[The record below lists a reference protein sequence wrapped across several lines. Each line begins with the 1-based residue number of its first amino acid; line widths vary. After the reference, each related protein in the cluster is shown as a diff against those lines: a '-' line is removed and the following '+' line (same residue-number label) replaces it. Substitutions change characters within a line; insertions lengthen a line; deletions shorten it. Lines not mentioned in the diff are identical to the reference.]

1 MKHTLNIPIL
11 GFAAYSGTGK
21 TTLLEALI
29 PKLTKAGL
37 RIGMLKHAHHN
48 FDVDQPGKDSHRLR
62 KAGASQMLISSR
74 NRFALMTETPESESE
89 FDYLLTRFDEDKLD
103 VVLVEGCKNI
113 AFPKIE
119 LHREEVGKPWLHPND
134 ENIIAIASDSG
145 ELDSEL
151 PQMNINDLE
160 AIAQFVIQY
169 VQEAKAPKSK
179 EKEAACCD
187 TLSPAFLSVVQG
199 QEKILSLV
207 NTVSETEAC
216 KIEDAYGRV
225 LADHVVSPVNVPQ
238 YTNSAMD
245 GYAIRGDDV
254 ERESYQ
260 VVAKVMAGH
269 AYDKPLEV
277 GQAVKI
283 MTGAPTPING
293 DTVVM
298 REQASKDGDT
308 VTFNGASIKTG
319 QNVRQA
325 GEDLAIGNDVFTA
338 GTRLASPEMGMIASL
353 GFGEANVFRK
363 LKVAVFSTGDEVQA
377 PGTEQKA
384 NSIYDSNRFTIMGML
399 EKLGCEILDFGI
411 LEDNEQLMIE
421 ALENASA
428 QADVVMTSGG
438 VSVGD
443 ADYIKL
449 ALDKLGQIDFWRI
462 NMRPGRPLAFGQIN
476 DKPFFGLPGNP
487 VAVMVSFINF
497 VEPALRKMQGEQ
509 GWKPLK
515 VSAIATEN
523 LRSRQGRTEFSRGIY
538 ELDETGRLTVRTTGK
553 QGSGILRSMSEAN
566 CLIEISPAVDTVKA
580 GESVTII
587 PLQAESRPI
596 QNSKV
601 SMSGLFIDYR
611 KIFQRDSYGSHHSLH
626 LQRPRQRTDVLVP
639 ATPQHSRSSCR
650 SRRYRYH

>member
-21 TTLLEALI
+21 TTLLEALL
-29 PKLTKAGL
+29 PKLTEAGL

-89 FDYLLTRFDEDKLD
+89 FDYLLTRFDEEKLD

-207 NTVSETEAC
+207 NTVAETEAC
-216 KIEDAYGRV
+216 KIENAYGRV

-245 GYAIRGDDV
+245 GYAIRGDDI
-254 ERESYQ
+254 ERDSYQ
-260 VVAKVMAGH
+260 VAAEVMAGH
-269 AYDKPLEV
+269 AYDQPLEI

-298 REQASKDGDT
+298 REQAIQDGDT

-325 GEDLAIGNDVFTA
+325 GEDLAIGSDVFTA

-377 PGTEQKA
+377 PGTDQKA

-566 CLIEISPAVDTVKA
+566 CLIEISPAVDTVKT

-587 PLQAESRPI
+587 PLQGRI
-596 QNSKV
+596 
-601 SMSGLFIDYR
+601 
-611 KIFQRDSYGSHHSLH
+611 
-626 LQRPRQRTDVLVP
+626 
-639 ATPQHSRSSCR
+639 
-650 SRRYRYH
+650 

>member
-21 TTLLEALI
+21 TTLLEALL
-29 PKLTKAGL
+29 PKLTEAGL

-48 FDVDQPGKDSHRLR
+48 FDVDKPGKDSYRLR
-62 KAGASQMLISSR
+62 KAGASQMLIASR
-74 NRFALMTETPESESE
+74 NRFALMTETPEAEAE
-89 FDYLLTRFDEDKLD
+89 FEYLLTRFDEDKLD

-119 LHREEVGKPWLHPND
+119 LHREEVGKPWLYPHD
-134 ENIIAIASDSG
+134 ENIIAIASDSA

-151 PQMNINDLE
+151 PQMNINDLD
-160 AIAQFVIQY
+160 AIAQFVLQY
-169 VQEAKAPKSK
+169 VQDAKAPKSK
-179 EKEAACCD
+179 EKDAACCD

-207 NTVSETEAC
+207 NTVSEIEAC
-216 KIEDAYGRV
+216 KIENAYGRV
-225 LADHVVSPVNVPQ
+225 LAEHIISPVNVPQ

-245 GYAIRGDDV
+245 GYAIRSDDV
-254 ERESYQ
+254 DRDSYQ
-260 VVAKVMAGH
+260 VVAEVMAGH
-269 AYDKPLEV
+269 AYDQPLEV

-283 MTGAPTPING
+283 MTGAPTPRNG

-298 REQASKDGDT
+298 REQASQEGDK
-308 VTFNGASIKTG
+308 VTFNGAHIKAG

-325 GEDLAIGNDVFTA
+325 GEDLTIGSDVFTA

-476 DKPFFGLPGNP
+476 NKPFFGLPGNP

-515 VSAIATEN
+515 VNAIATEN

-538 ELDETGRLTVRTTGK
+538 ELDDTGRLTVRTTGK

-566 CLIEISPAVDTVKA
+566 CLIEISPAIDTVKA

-587 PLQAESRPI
+587 PLQGRI
-596 QNSKV
+596 
-601 SMSGLFIDYR
+601 
-611 KIFQRDSYGSHHSLH
+611 
-626 LQRPRQRTDVLVP
+626 
-639 ATPQHSRSSCR
+639 
-650 SRRYRYH
+650 

>member
-21 TTLLEALI
+21 TTLLEALL
-29 PKLTKAGL
+29 PKLTEAGL

-48 FDVDQPGKDSHRLR
+48 FDVDKPGKDSYRLR
-62 KAGASQMLISSR
+62 KAGASQMLIASR
-74 NRFALMTETPESESE
+74 NRFALMTETPEAEAE
-89 FDYLLTRFDEDKLD
+89 FEYLLTRFDEDKLD

-119 LHREEVGKPWLHPND
+119 LHREEVGKPWLYPHD
-134 ENIIAIASDSG
+134 ENIIAIASDTA

-151 PQMNINDLE
+151 PQMNINDLD
-160 AIAQFVIQY
+160 AIAQFVLQY

-179 EKEAACCD
+179 EKDAACCD

-207 NTVSETEAC
+207 NTVSEIEAC
-216 KIEDAYGRV
+216 KIENAYGRV
-225 LADHVVSPVNVPQ
+225 LAEDIISPVNVPQ

-245 GYAIRGDDV
+245 GYAIRSDDV
-254 ERESYQ
+254 DRDSYQ
-260 VVAKVMAGH
+260 VVAEVMAGH
-269 AYDKPLEV
+269 AYDQPLEV

-283 MTGAPTPING
+283 MTGAPTPLNG

-298 REQASKDGDT
+298 REQASQEGDK
-308 VTFNGASIKTG
+308 VTFNGSNIKAG

-325 GEDLAIGNDVFTA
+325 GEDLAIGSDVFTA

-476 DKPFFGLPGNP
+476 NKPFFGLPGNP

-515 VSAIATEN
+515 VNAIATEN

-538 ELDETGRLTVRTTGK
+538 ELDDTGRLTVRTTGK

-566 CLIEISPAVDTVKA
+566 CLIEISPAIDTVKA

-587 PLQAESRPI
+587 PLQGRI
-596 QNSKV
+596 
-601 SMSGLFIDYR
+601 
-611 KIFQRDSYGSHHSLH
+611 
-626 LQRPRQRTDVLVP
+626 
-639 ATPQHSRSSCR
+639 
-650 SRRYRYH
+650 

>member
-21 TTLLEALI
+21 TTLLEALL
-29 PKLTKAGL
+29 PKLTEAGL

-48 FDVDQPGKDSHRLR
+48 FDVDKPGKDSYRLR
-62 KAGASQMLISSR
+62 KAGASQMLIASR
-74 NRFALMTETPESESE
+74 NRFALMTETPEAEAE
-89 FDYLLTRFDEDKLD
+89 FEYLLTRFDEDKLD

-119 LHREEVGKPWLHPND
+119 LHREEVGKPWLYPHD
-134 ENIIAIASDSG
+134 ENIIAIASDSA

-151 PQMNINDLE
+151 PQMNINDLD
-160 AIAQFVIQY
+160 AIAQFVLQY
-169 VQEAKAPKSK
+169 VQDAKAPKSQ
-179 EKEAACCD
+179 EKDAACCD
-187 TLSPAFLSVVQG
+187 TLSPAFLSVIQG

-207 NTVSETEAC
+207 NTVSEIEAC
-216 KIEDAYGRV
+216 KIENAYGRV
-225 LADHVVSPVNVPQ
+225 LAEHIISPVNVPQ

-245 GYAIRGDDV
+245 GYAIRSDDV
-254 ERESYQ
+254 DRDSYQ
-260 VVAKVMAGH
+260 VVAEVMAGH
-269 AYDKPLEV
+269 AYDQPLEV

-283 MTGAPTPING
+283 MTGAPTPLNG

-298 REQASKDGDT
+298 REQASQEGDK
-308 VTFNGASIKTG
+308 VTFNGANIKAG

-325 GEDLAIGNDVFTA
+325 GEDLAIGSDVFTA

-476 DKPFFGLPGNP
+476 NKPFFGLPGNP

-497 VEPALRKMQGEQ
+497 VEPALRKMQGER

-515 VSAIATEN
+515 VNAIATEN

-538 ELDETGRLTVRTTGK
+538 ELDNTGRLTVRTTGK

-566 CLIEISPAVDTVKA
+566 CLIEISPAIDTVKA

-587 PLQAESRPI
+587 PLQGRI
-596 QNSKV
+596 
-601 SMSGLFIDYR
+601 
-611 KIFQRDSYGSHHSLH
+611 
-626 LQRPRQRTDVLVP
+626 
-639 ATPQHSRSSCR
+639 
-650 SRRYRYH
+650 

>member
-21 TTLLEALI
+21 TTLLEALL
-29 PKLTKAGL
+29 PKLTEAGL

-48 FDVDQPGKDSHRLR
+48 FDVDKPGKDSYRLR
-62 KAGASQMLISSR
+62 KAGASQMLIASR
-74 NRFALMTETPESESE
+74 NRFALMTETPEAEAE
-89 FDYLLTRFDEDKLD
+89 FEYLLTRFDEDKLD

-119 LHREEVGKPWLHPND
+119 LHREEVGKPWLYPHD
-134 ENIIAIASDSG
+134 ENIIAIASDSA

-151 PQMNINDLE
+151 PQMNINDLD
-160 AIAQFVIQY
+160 AIAQFVLQY
-169 VQEAKAPKSK
+169 VQDAKAPKSK
-179 EKEAACCD
+179 EKDAACCD

-199 QEKILSLV
+199 QEKVLSLV
-207 NTVSETEAC
+207 NTVSEIEAC
-216 KIEDAYGRV
+216 KIENAYGRV
-225 LADHVVSPVNVPQ
+225 LAEDIISPVNVPQ

-245 GYAIRGDDV
+245 GYAIRSDDV
-254 ERESYQ
+254 DRDSYQ
-260 VVAKVMAGH
+260 VVAEVMAGH
-269 AYDKPLEV
+269 AYDQPIEV

-283 MTGAPTPING
+283 MTGAPTPLNG

-298 REQASKDGDT
+298 REQASQEGDK
-308 VTFNGASIKTG
+308 VTFDGANIKAG

-325 GEDLAIGNDVFTA
+325 GEDLAIGSDVFTA

-476 DKPFFGLPGNP
+476 NKPFFGLPGNP

-515 VSAIATEN
+515 VNAIATEN

-538 ELDETGRLTVRTTGK
+538 ELDDTGRLTVRTTGK

-566 CLIEISPAVDTVKA
+566 CLIEISPAIDTVKA

-587 PLQAESRPI
+587 PLQGRI
-596 QNSKV
+596 
-601 SMSGLFIDYR
+601 
-611 KIFQRDSYGSHHSLH
+611 
-626 LQRPRQRTDVLVP
+626 
-639 ATPQHSRSSCR
+639 
-650 SRRYRYH
+650 

>member
-21 TTLLEALI
+21 TTLLEALL
-29 PKLTKAGL
+29 PKLTEAGL

-48 FDVDQPGKDSHRLR
+48 FDVDKPGKDSYRLR
-62 KAGASQMLISSR
+62 KAGASQMLIASR
-74 NRFALMTETPESESE
+74 NRFALMTETPEAEAE
-89 FDYLLTRFDEDKLD
+89 FEYLLTRFDEDKLD

-119 LHREEVGKPWLHPND
+119 LHREEVGKPWLYPHD
-134 ENIIAIASDSG
+134 DNIIAIASDTA

-151 PQMNINDLE
+151 PQMNINDLD
-160 AIAQFVIQY
+160 AIAQFVLQY
-169 VQEAKAPKSK
+169 VQDAKAPKSK
-179 EKEAACCD
+179 EKDAACCD

-207 NTVSETEAC
+207 NTVSEIEAC
-216 KIEDAYGRV
+216 KIENAYGRV
-225 LADHVVSPVNVPQ
+225 LAEHIVSPVNVPQ

-245 GYAIRGDDV
+245 GYAIRSDDV
-254 ERESYQ
+254 DRDSYQ
-260 VVAKVMAGH
+260 VVAEVMAGH
-269 AYDKPLEV
+269 AYDQPLEV

-283 MTGAPTPING
+283 MTGAPTPRNG

-298 REQASKDGDT
+298 REQAIQEGDK
-308 VTFNGASIKTG
+308 VTFNGANIKAG

-325 GEDLAIGNDVFTA
+325 GEDLAIGSDVFTA

-363 LKVAVFSTGDEVQA
+363 LKVAVFSTGDEIQA

-476 DKPFFGLPGNP
+476 NKPFFGLPGNP

-515 VSAIATEN
+515 VNAIATEN

-538 ELDETGRLTVRTTGK
+538 ELDNTGRLTVRTTGK

-566 CLIEISPAVDTVKA
+566 CLIEISPAIDTVKA

-587 PLQAESRPI
+587 PLQGRI
-596 QNSKV
+596 
-601 SMSGLFIDYR
+601 
-611 KIFQRDSYGSHHSLH
+611 
-626 LQRPRQRTDVLVP
+626 
-639 ATPQHSRSSCR
+639 
-650 SRRYRYH
+650 

>member
-21 TTLLEALI
+21 TTLLEALL
-29 PKLTKAGL
+29 PKLTEAGL

-48 FDVDQPGKDSHRLR
+48 FDVDKPGKDSYRLR
-62 KAGASQMLISSR
+62 KAGASQMLIASR
-74 NRFALMTETPESESE
+74 NRFALMTETPEAEAE
-89 FDYLLTRFDEDKLD
+89 FEYLLTRFDEDKLD

-119 LHREEVGKPWLHPND
+119 LHREEVGKPWLYPHD
-134 ENIIAIASDSG
+134 DNIIAIASDSA

-151 PQMNINDLE
+151 PQMNINDLD
-160 AIAQFVIQY
+160 AIAQFVLQY
-169 VQEAKAPKSK
+169 VQDAKAPKSK
-179 EKEAACCD
+179 EKDAACCD

-199 QEKILSLV
+199 QEKVLSLV
-207 NTVSETEAC
+207 NTVSEIEAC
-216 KIEDAYGRV
+216 KIENAYGRV
-225 LADHVVSPVNVPQ
+225 LAEHIISPVNVPQ

-245 GYAIRGDDV
+245 GYAIRSDNVD
-254 ERESYQ
+254 RDSYQ
-260 VVAKVMAGH
+260 VVAEVMAGH
-269 AYDKPLEV
+269 AYDQPLEV

-283 MTGAPTPING
+283 MTGAPTPLNG

-298 REQASKDGDT
+298 REQAYQEGDK
-308 VTFNGASIKTG
+308 VTFNGAHIKAG

-325 GEDLAIGNDVFTA
+325 GEDLAIGSDVFTA

-476 DKPFFGLPGNP
+476 NKPFFGLPGNP

-515 VSAIATEN
+515 VNAIATEN

-538 ELDETGRLTVRTTGK
+538 ELDNTGRLTVRTTGK

-566 CLIEISPAVDTVKA
+566 CLIEISPAIDTVKA

-587 PLQAESRPI
+587 PLQGRI
-596 QNSKV
+596 
-601 SMSGLFIDYR
+601 
-611 KIFQRDSYGSHHSLH
+611 
-626 LQRPRQRTDVLVP
+626 
-639 ATPQHSRSSCR
+639 
-650 SRRYRYH
+650 

>member
-21 TTLLEALI
+21 TTLLEALL
-29 PKLTKAGL
+29 PKLTEAGL

-48 FDVDQPGKDSHRLR
+48 FDVDKPGKDSYRLR
-62 KAGASQMLISSR
+62 KAGASQMLIASR
-74 NRFALMTETPESESE
+74 NRFALMTETPEAEAE
-89 FDYLLTRFDEDKLD
+89 FEYLLTRFDEDKLD

-119 LHREEVGKPWLHPND
+119 LHREEVGKPWLYPHD
-134 ENIIAIASDSG
+134 ENIIAIASDSA

-151 PQMNINDLE
+151 PQMNINDLD
-160 AIAQFVIQY
+160 AIAQFVLQY
-169 VQEAKAPKSK
+169 VQDAKAPKSK
-179 EKEAACCD
+179 EKDASCCD

-207 NTVSETEAC
+207 NTVSEIEAC
-216 KIEDAYGRV
+216 KIENAYGRI
-225 LADHVVSPVNVPQ
+225 LAEHIISPVNVPQ

-245 GYAIRGDDV
+245 GYAIRSDDI
-254 ERESYQ
+254 ERDSYQ
-260 VVAKVMAGH
+260 VVAEVMAGH
-269 AYDKPLEV
+269 AYDQPLEV
-277 GQAVKI
+277 GQAAKI
-283 MTGAPTPING
+283 MTGAPTPRNG

-298 REQASKDGDT
+298 REQASQEGDK
-308 VTFNGASIKTG
+308 VTFNSANIKAG

-325 GEDLAIGNDVFTA
+325 GEDLVIGSDVFTA

-476 DKPFFGLPGNP
+476 NKPFFGLPGNP

-515 VSAIATEN
+515 VNAIATEN

-538 ELDETGRLTVRTTGK
+538 ELDNTGRLTVRTTGK

-566 CLIEISPAVDTVKA
+566 CLIEISPAIDTVKA
-580 GESVTII
+580 EESVTII
-587 PLQAESRPI
+587 PLQGRI
-596 QNSKV
+596 
-601 SMSGLFIDYR
+601 
-611 KIFQRDSYGSHHSLH
+611 
-626 LQRPRQRTDVLVP
+626 
-639 ATPQHSRSSCR
+639 
-650 SRRYRYH
+650 

>member
-21 TTLLEALI
+21 TTLLEALL
-29 PKLTKAGL
+29 PKLTEAGL

-145 ELDSEL
+145 ELDSDL

-160 AIAQFVIQY
+160 AIAQFVIEY

-260 VVAKVMAGH
+260 VVAEVMAGH
-269 AYDKPLEV
+269 AYDQPLEV

-298 REQASKDGDT
+298 REQASQDGDT

-338 GTRLASPEMGMIASL
+338 GTRLVSPEMGMIASL

-587 PLQAESRPI
+587 PLQGRI
-596 QNSKV
+596 
-601 SMSGLFIDYR
+601 
-611 KIFQRDSYGSHHSLH
+611 
-626 LQRPRQRTDVLVP
+626 
-639 ATPQHSRSSCR
+639 
-650 SRRYRYH
+650 

>member
-21 TTLLEALI
+21 TTLLEALL
-29 PKLTKAGL
+29 PKLTEAGL

-48 FDVDQPGKDSHRLR
+48 FDVDKPGKDSYRLR
-62 KAGASQMLISSR
+62 KAGASQMLIASR
-74 NRFALMTETPESESE
+74 NRFALMTETPEAEAE
-89 FDYLLTRFDEDKLD
+89 FEYLLTRFDEDKLD

-119 LHREEVGKPWLHPND
+119 LHREEVGKPWLYPHD
-134 ENIIAIASDSG
+134 ENIIAIASDSA

-151 PQMNINDLE
+151 PQMNINDLD
-160 AIAQFVIQY
+160 AIAQFVLQY
-169 VQEAKAPKSK
+169 VQDAKAPKSK
-179 EKEAACCD
+179 EKDAACCD
-187 TLSPAFLSVVQG
+187 TLAPAFLSVVQG

-207 NTVSETEAC
+207 NTVSEIEAC
-216 KIEDAYGRV
+216 KIENAYGRV
-225 LADHVVSPVNVPQ
+225 LAEDIISPVNVPQ

-245 GYAIRGDDV
+245 GYAIRSDDV
-254 ERESYQ
+254 DRDSYQ
-260 VVAKVMAGH
+260 VVAEVMAGH
-269 AYDKPLEV
+269 AYDQPLQV

-283 MTGAPTPING
+283 MTGAPTPLNG

-298 REQASKDGDT
+298 REQASQEGDK
-308 VTFNGASIKTG
+308 VTFNGAHIKAG

-325 GEDLAIGNDVFTA
+325 GEDLAIGSDVFTA

-421 ALENASA
+421 VLENASA

-476 DKPFFGLPGNP
+476 NKPFFGLPGNP

-515 VSAIATEN
+515 VNAIATEN

-538 ELDETGRLTVRTTGK
+538 ELDNTGRLTVRTTGK

-566 CLIEISPAVDTVKA
+566 CLIEISPAIDTVKA

-587 PLQAESRPI
+587 PLQGRI
-596 QNSKV
+596 
-601 SMSGLFIDYR
+601 
-611 KIFQRDSYGSHHSLH
+611 
-626 LQRPRQRTDVLVP
+626 
-639 ATPQHSRSSCR
+639 
-650 SRRYRYH
+650 

>member
-21 TTLLEALI
+21 TTLLEALL
-29 PKLTKAGL
+29 PKLTEAGL

-48 FDVDQPGKDSHRLR
+48 FDVDKPGKDSYRLR
-62 KAGASQMLISSR
+62 KAGASQMLIASR
-74 NRFALMTETPESESE
+74 NRYALMTETPEAEAE
-89 FDYLLTRFDEDKLD
+89 FEYLLTRFDEDKLD

-119 LHREEVGKPWLHPND
+119 LHREEVGKPWLYPHD
-134 ENIIAIASDSG
+134 DNIIAIASDTA

-151 PQMNINDLE
+151 PQMNINDLD
-160 AIAQFVIQY
+160 AIAQFVLQY
-169 VQEAKAPKSK
+169 VQDAKAPKSK
-179 EKEAACCD
+179 EKDAACCD

-207 NTVSETEAC
+207 NTVSGIEAC
-216 KIEDAYGRV
+216 KIENAYGRV
-225 LADHVVSPVNVPQ
+225 LAEHIISPVNVPQ

-245 GYAIRGDDV
+245 GYAIRSDDV
-254 ERESYQ
+254 DRDSYQ
-260 VVAKVMAGH
+260 VVAEVMAGH
-269 AYDKPLEV
+269 AYDQPLEV
-277 GQAVKI
+277 GQTVKI
-283 MTGAPTPING
+283 MTGAPTPRNG

-298 REQASKDGDT
+298 REQASQEGDK
-308 VTFNGASIKTG
+308 VTFNGSNIKAG

-325 GEDLAIGNDVFTA
+325 GEDLAIGSDVFTA

-428 QADVVMTSGG
+428 QADVVMASGG

-476 DKPFFGLPGNP
+476 NKPFFGLPGNP

-515 VSAIATEN
+515 VNAIATEN

-538 ELDETGRLTVRTTGK
+538 ELDDTGRLTVRTTGK

-566 CLIEISPAVDTVKA
+566 CLIEISPAIDTVKA

-587 PLQAESRPI
+587 PLQGRI
-596 QNSKV
+596 
-601 SMSGLFIDYR
+601 
-611 KIFQRDSYGSHHSLH
+611 
-626 LQRPRQRTDVLVP
+626 
-639 ATPQHSRSSCR
+639 
-650 SRRYRYH
+650 

>member
-1 MKHTLNIPIL
+1 
-11 GFAAYSGTGK
+11 
-21 TTLLEALI
+21 
-29 PKLTKAGL
+29 
-37 RIGMLKHAHHN
+37 
-48 FDVDQPGKDSHRLR
+48 
-62 KAGASQMLISSR
+62 
-74 NRFALMTETPESESE
+74 
-89 FDYLLTRFDEDKLD
+89 
-103 VVLVEGCKNI
+103 
-113 AFPKIE
+113 
-119 LHREEVGKPWLHPND
+119 
-134 ENIIAIASDSG
+134 
-145 ELDSEL
+145 
-151 PQMNINDLE
+151 
-160 AIAQFVIQY
+160 
-169 VQEAKAPKSK
+169 
-179 EKEAACCD
+179 
-187 TLSPAFLSVVQG
+187 
-199 QEKILSLV
+199 
-207 NTVSETEAC
+207 
-216 KIEDAYGRV
+216 
-225 LADHVVSPVNVPQ
+225 
-238 YTNSAMD
+238 MD

-260 VVAKVMAGH
+260 VVAEVMAGH
-269 AYDKPLEV
+269 AYDQPLEV

-298 REQASKDGDT
+298 REQATQDGDT

-325 GEDLAIGNDVFTA
+325 GEDLAIGSDVFTA

-363 LKVAVFSTGDEVQA
+363 SKVAVFSTGDEVQA
-377 PGTEQKA
+377 PGTDQKA

-566 CLIEISPAVDTVKA
+566 CLIEISPAVDTVKT

-587 PLQAESRPI
+587 PLQGRI
-596 QNSKV
+596 
-601 SMSGLFIDYR
+601 
-611 KIFQRDSYGSHHSLH
+611 
-626 LQRPRQRTDVLVP
+626 
-639 ATPQHSRSSCR
+639 
-650 SRRYRYH
+650 

>member
-21 TTLLEALI
+21 TTLLEALL
-29 PKLTKAGL
+29 PKLTETGL

-48 FDVDQPGKDSHRLR
+48 FDVDKPGKDSYRLR
-62 KAGASQMLISSR
+62 KAGASQMLIASR
-74 NRFALMTETPESESE
+74 NRFALMTETPEAEAE
-89 FDYLLTRFDEDKLD
+89 FEYLLTRFDEDKLD

-119 LHREEVGKPWLHPND
+119 LHREEVGKPWLYPHD
-134 ENIIAIASDSG
+134 ENIIAIASDSA

-151 PQMNINDLE
+151 PQMNINDLD
-160 AIAQFVIQY
+160 AIAQFVLQY
-169 VQEAKAPKSK
+169 VQDAKAPKSK
-179 EKEAACCD
+179 EKDAACCD

-199 QEKILSLV
+199 QGKILSLV
-207 NTVSETEAC
+207 NTVSEIEAC
-216 KIEDAYGRV
+216 KIENAYGRV
-225 LADHVVSPVNVPQ
+225 LAEHIISPVNVPQ

-245 GYAIRGDDV
+245 GYAIRSDDV
-254 ERESYQ
+254 DRDSYQ
-260 VVAKVMAGH
+260 VVAEVMAGH
-269 AYDKPLEV
+269 AYDQPLEV

-283 MTGAPTPING
+283 MTGAPTPRNG

-298 REQASKDGDT
+298 REQASQEGDK
-308 VTFNGASIKTG
+308 VTFNGANIKAG

-325 GEDLAIGNDVFTA
+325 GEDLAIGSDVFTA

-411 LEDNEQLMIE
+411 LEDNEQLMTE

-476 DKPFFGLPGNP
+476 NKPFFGLPGNP

-515 VSAIATEN
+515 VNAIATEN

-538 ELDETGRLTVRTTGK
+538 ELDDTGRLTVRTTGK

-566 CLIEISPAVDTVKA
+566 CLIEISPAIDTVKA

-587 PLQAESRPI
+587 PLQGRI
-596 QNSKV
+596 
-601 SMSGLFIDYR
+601 
-611 KIFQRDSYGSHHSLH
+611 
-626 LQRPRQRTDVLVP
+626 
-639 ATPQHSRSSCR
+639 
-650 SRRYRYH
+650 

>member
-21 TTLLEALI
+21 TTLLEALL
-29 PKLTKAGL
+29 PKLTEAGL

-48 FDVDQPGKDSHRLR
+48 FDVDKPGKDSYRLR
-62 KAGASQMLISSR
+62 KAGASQMLIASR
-74 NRFALMTETPESESE
+74 NRFALMTETPEAEAE
-89 FDYLLTRFDEDKLD
+89 FEYLLTRFDEDKLD

-119 LHREEVGKPWLHPND
+119 LHREEVGKPWLYPHD
-134 ENIIAIASDSG
+134 ENIIAIASDTA

-151 PQMNINDLE
+151 PQMNINDLD
-160 AIAQFVIQY
+160 AIAQFVLQY
-169 VQEAKAPKSK
+169 VQDAKAPKSK
-179 EKEAACCD
+179 EKDAACCD

-207 NTVSETEAC
+207 NTVSEIEAC
-216 KIEDAYGRV
+216 KIENAYGRV
-225 LADHVVSPVNVPQ
+225 LAEHIISPVNVPQ

-245 GYAIRGDDV
+245 GYAIRSDDV
-254 ERESYQ
+254 DRDSYQ
-260 VVAKVMAGH
+260 VVAEVMAGH
-269 AYDKPLEV
+269 AYDQPLEV

-283 MTGAPTPING
+283 MTGAPTPRNG

-298 REQASKDGDT
+298 REQASQEGDK
-308 VTFNGASIKTG
+308 VTFNGAHIKAG

-325 GEDLAIGNDVFTA
+325 GEDLAIGSDVFTA

-476 DKPFFGLPGNP
+476 NKPFFGLPGNP

-515 VSAIATEN
+515 VNAIATEN

-538 ELDETGRLTVRTTGK
+538 ELDNTGRLTVRTTGK

-566 CLIEISPAVDTVKA
+566 CLIEISPAIDTVKA

-587 PLQAESRPI
+587 PLQGRI
-596 QNSKV
+596 
-601 SMSGLFIDYR
+601 
-611 KIFQRDSYGSHHSLH
+611 
-626 LQRPRQRTDVLVP
+626 
-639 ATPQHSRSSCR
+639 
-650 SRRYRYH
+650 

>member
-21 TTLLEALI
+21 TTLLEALL
-29 PKLTKAGL
+29 PKLTEAGL

-48 FDVDQPGKDSHRLR
+48 FDVDKPGKDSYRLR
-62 KAGASQMLISSR
+62 KAGASQMLIASR
-74 NRFALMTETPESESE
+74 NRFALMTETPEAEAE
-89 FDYLLTRFDEDKLD
+89 FEYLLTRFDEDKLD

-119 LHREEVGKPWLHPND
+119 LHREEVGKPWLYPHD
-134 ENIIAIASDSG
+134 ENIIAIASDTA

-151 PQMNINDLE
+151 PQMNINDLD
-160 AIAQFVIQY
+160 AIAQFVLQY
-169 VQEAKAPKSK
+169 VQDAKAPKSK
-179 EKEAACCD
+179 EKDAACCD

-207 NTVSETEAC
+207 NTVSEIEAC
-216 KIEDAYGRV
+216 KIENAYGRV
-225 LADHVVSPVNVPQ
+225 LAEHIISPVNVPQ

-245 GYAIRGDDV
+245 GYAIRSDDV
-254 ERESYQ
+254 DRDSYQ
-260 VVAKVMAGH
+260 VVAEVMAGH
-269 AYDKPLEV
+269 AYDQPLEV

-283 MTGAPTPING
+283 MTGAPTPLNG

-298 REQASKDGDT
+298 REQASQEGDK
-308 VTFNGASIKTG
+308 VTFNGSNIKAG

-325 GEDLAIGNDVFTA
+325 GEDLAIGSDVFTA

-476 DKPFFGLPGNP
+476 NKPFFGLPGNP

-515 VSAIATEN
+515 VNAIATEN

-538 ELDETGRLTVRTTGK
+538 ELDNIGRLTVRTTGK

-566 CLIEISPAVDTVKA
+566 CLIEISPAIDTVKA

-587 PLQAESRPI
+587 PLQGRI
-596 QNSKV
+596 
-601 SMSGLFIDYR
+601 
-611 KIFQRDSYGSHHSLH
+611 
-626 LQRPRQRTDVLVP
+626 
-639 ATPQHSRSSCR
+639 
-650 SRRYRYH
+650 

>member
-21 TTLLEALI
+21 TTLLEALL
-29 PKLTKAGL
+29 PKLTEAGL

-48 FDVDQPGKDSHRLR
+48 FDVDKPGKDSYRLR
-62 KAGASQMLISSR
+62 KAGASQMLIASR
-74 NRFALMTETPESESE
+74 NRYALMTETPEAEAE
-89 FDYLLTRFDEDKLD
+89 FEYLLTRFDEDKLD

-119 LHREEVGKPWLHPND
+119 LHREEVGKPWLYPHD
-134 ENIIAIASDSG
+134 ENIIAIASDTA

-151 PQMNINDLE
+151 PQMNINDLD
-160 AIAQFVIQY
+160 AIAQFVLQY

-179 EKEAACCD
+179 EKDAACCD

-207 NTVSETEAC
+207 NTVSEIEAC
-216 KIEDAYGRV
+216 KIENAYGRV
-225 LADHVVSPVNVPQ
+225 LAEHIISPVNVPQ

-245 GYAIRGDDV
+245 GYAIRSDDV
-254 ERESYQ
+254 DRDSYQ
-260 VVAKVMAGH
+260 VVAEVMAGH
-269 AYDKPLEV
+269 AYDQPLEV

-283 MTGAPTPING
+283 MTGAPTPRNG

-298 REQASKDGDT
+298 REQASQEGDK
-308 VTFNGASIKTG
+308 VTFNGANIKAG

-325 GEDLAIGNDVFTA
+325 GEDLAIGSDVFTV

-476 DKPFFGLPGNP
+476 NKPFFGLPGNP

-515 VSAIATEN
+515 VNAIATEN

-538 ELDETGRLTVRTTGK
+538 ELDDTGRLTVSTTGK

-566 CLIEISPAVDTVKA
+566 CLIEISPAIDTVKA

-587 PLQAESRPI
+587 PLQGRI
-596 QNSKV
+596 
-601 SMSGLFIDYR
+601 
-611 KIFQRDSYGSHHSLH
+611 
-626 LQRPRQRTDVLVP
+626 
-639 ATPQHSRSSCR
+639 
-650 SRRYRYH
+650 

>member
-21 TTLLEALI
+21 TTLLEALL
-29 PKLTKAGL
+29 PKLTEAGL

-48 FDVDQPGKDSHRLR
+48 FDVDKPGKDSYRLR
-62 KAGASQMLISSR
+62 KAGASQMLIASR
-74 NRFALMTETPESESE
+74 NRFALMTETPEAEAE
-89 FDYLLTRFDEDKLD
+89 FEYLLTRFDEDKLD

-119 LHREEVGKPWLHPND
+119 LHREEVGKPWLYPHD
-134 ENIIAIASDSG
+134 DNIIAIASDSA

-151 PQMNINDLE
+151 PQMNINDLD
-160 AIAQFVIQY
+160 AIAQFVLQY

-179 EKEAACCD
+179 EKDAACCD

-207 NTVSETEAC
+207 NTVSEIEAC
-216 KIEDAYGRV
+216 KIENAYGRV
-225 LADHVVSPVNVPQ
+225 LAEDIISPVNVPQ

-245 GYAIRGDDV
+245 GYAIRSDDV
-254 ERESYQ
+254 DRDSYQ
-260 VVAKVMAGH
+260 VVAEVMAGH
-269 AYDKPLEV
+269 AYDQPLEV

-283 MTGAPTPING
+283 MTGAPTPLNG

-298 REQASKDGDT
+298 REQASQEGDK
-308 VTFNGASIKTG
+308 VTFNGSNIKAG

-325 GEDLAIGNDVFTA
+325 GEDLAIGSDVFTA

-476 DKPFFGLPGNP
+476 NKPFFGLPGNP

-515 VSAIATEN
+515 VNAIATQN

-538 ELDETGRLTVRTTGK
+538 ELDDTGRLTVRTTGK

-566 CLIEISPAVDTVKA
+566 CLIEISPAIDTVKA

-587 PLQAESRPI
+587 PLQGRI
-596 QNSKV
+596 
-601 SMSGLFIDYR
+601 
-611 KIFQRDSYGSHHSLH
+611 
-626 LQRPRQRTDVLVP
+626 
-639 ATPQHSRSSCR
+639 
-650 SRRYRYH
+650 

>member
-21 TTLLEALI
+21 TTLLEALL
-29 PKLTKAGL
+29 PKLTEAGL

-48 FDVDQPGKDSHRLR
+48 FDVDKPGKDSYRLR
-62 KAGASQMLISSR
+62 KAGASQMLIASR
-74 NRFALMTETPESESE
+74 NRFALMTETPEAEAE
-89 FDYLLTRFDEDKLD
+89 FEYLLTRFDEDNLD

-119 LHREEVGKPWLHPND
+119 LHREEVGKPWLYPHD
-134 ENIIAIASDSG
+134 ENIIAIASDSA

-151 PQMNINDLE
+151 PQMNINDLD
-160 AIAQFVIQY
+160 AIAQFVLQY
-169 VQEAKAPKSK
+169 VQDAKAPKSK
-179 EKEAACCD
+179 EKDAACCD

-207 NTVSETEAC
+207 NTVSEIEAC
-216 KIEDAYGRV
+216 KIENAYGRV
-225 LADHVVSPVNVPQ
+225 LAEHIISPVNVPQ

-245 GYAIRGDDV
+245 GYAIRSDDV
-254 ERESYQ
+254 DRDSYQ
-260 VVAKVMAGH
+260 VVAEVMAGH
-269 AYDKPLEV
+269 AYDQPLEV

-283 MTGAPTPING
+283 MTGAPTPLNG

-298 REQASKDGDT
+298 RERASQEGDK
-308 VTFNGASIKTG
+308 VTFNGSNIKAG

-325 GEDLAIGNDVFTA
+325 GEDLAIGSDVFTA

-353 GFGEANVFRK
+353 GFSEANVFRK

-476 DKPFFGLPGNP
+476 NKPFFGLPGNP

-515 VSAIATEN
+515 VNAIATEN

-538 ELDETGRLTVRTTGK
+538 ELDNTGRLTVRTTGK

-566 CLIEISPAVDTVKA
+566 CLIEISPAIDTVKA

-587 PLQAESRPI
+587 PLQGRI
-596 QNSKV
+596 
-601 SMSGLFIDYR
+601 
-611 KIFQRDSYGSHHSLH
+611 
-626 LQRPRQRTDVLVP
+626 
-639 ATPQHSRSSCR
+639 
-650 SRRYRYH
+650 

>member
-21 TTLLEALI
+21 TTLLEALL
-29 PKLTKAGL
+29 PKLTEAGL

-48 FDVDQPGKDSHRLR
+48 FDVDKPGKDSYRLR
-62 KAGASQMLISSR
+62 KAGASQMLIASR
-74 NRFALMTETPESESE
+74 NRFALMTETPEAEAE
-89 FDYLLTRFDEDKLD
+89 FEYLLTRFDEDKLD

-119 LHREEVGKPWLHPND
+119 LHREEVGKPWLYPHD
-134 ENIIAIASDSG
+134 ENIIAIASDSA

-151 PQMNINDLE
+151 PQMNINDLD
-160 AIAQFVIQY
+160 AIAQFVLQY
-169 VQEAKAPKSK
+169 VQDAKAPKSK
-179 EKEAACCD
+179 EKDAACCD

-207 NTVSETEAC
+207 NTVSEIEAC
-216 KIEDAYGRV
+216 KIENAYGRV
-225 LADHVVSPVNVPQ
+225 LAEDIISPVNVPQ

-245 GYAIRGDDV
+245 GYAIRSDDV
-254 ERESYQ
+254 DRDSYQ
-260 VVAKVMAGH
+260 VVAEVMAGH
-269 AYDKPLEV
+269 AYDQPLQV

-283 MTGAPTPING
+283 MTGAPTPLNG

-298 REQASKDGDT
+298 REQASKEGDK
-308 VTFNGASIKTG
+308 VTFNGAHIKAG

-325 GEDLAIGNDVFTA
+325 GEDLAIGSDVFTA

-476 DKPFFGLPGNP
+476 NKPFFGLPGNP

-515 VSAIATEN
+515 VNAIATEN

-538 ELDETGRLTVRTTGK
+538 ELDDTGRLTVRTTGK

-566 CLIEISPAVDTVKA
+566 CLIEISPAIDTVKA

-587 PLQAESRPI
+587 PLQGRI
-596 QNSKV
+596 
-601 SMSGLFIDYR
+601 
-611 KIFQRDSYGSHHSLH
+611 
-626 LQRPRQRTDVLVP
+626 
-639 ATPQHSRSSCR
+639 
-650 SRRYRYH
+650 

>member
-21 TTLLEALI
+21 TTLLEALL
-29 PKLTKAGL
+29 PKLTEAGL

-48 FDVDQPGKDSHRLR
+48 FDVDKPGKDSYRLR
-62 KAGASQMLISSR
+62 KAGASQMLIASR
-74 NRFALMTETPESESE
+74 NRFALMTETPEAEAE
-89 FDYLLTRFDEDKLD
+89 FEYLLTRFDEDKLD

-119 LHREEVGKPWLHPND
+119 LHREEVGKPWLYPHD
-134 ENIIAIASDSG
+134 ENIIAIASDSA

-151 PQMNINDLE
+151 PQMNINDLD
-160 AIAQFVIQY
+160 AIAQFVLQY
-169 VQEAKAPKSK
+169 VQDAKAPKSK
-179 EKEAACCD
+179 EKDAACCD

-199 QEKILSLV
+199 QEKVLSLV
-207 NTVSETEAC
+207 NTVSEIEAC
-216 KIEDAYGRV
+216 KIENAYGRV
-225 LADHVVSPVNVPQ
+225 LAEDIISPVNVPQ

-245 GYAIRGDDV
+245 GYAIRSDDV
-254 ERESYQ
+254 DRDSYQ
-260 VVAKVMAGH
+260 VVAEVMAGH
-269 AYDKPLEV
+269 AYDQPLEV

-283 MTGAPTPING
+283 MTGAPTPLNG

-298 REQASKDGDT
+298 REQASQEGDK
-308 VTFNGASIKTG
+308 VTFNGSNIKAG

-325 GEDLAIGNDVFTA
+325 GEDLAIGSDVFTA

-476 DKPFFGLPGNP
+476 NKPFFGLPGNP

-515 VSAIATEN
+515 VNAIATEN

-538 ELDETGRLTVRTTGK
+538 ELDDTGRLTVRTTGK

-566 CLIEISPAVDTVKA
+566 CLIEISPAIDTVKS

-587 PLQAESRPI
+587 PLQGRI
-596 QNSKV
+596 
-601 SMSGLFIDYR
+601 
-611 KIFQRDSYGSHHSLH
+611 
-626 LQRPRQRTDVLVP
+626 
-639 ATPQHSRSSCR
+639 
-650 SRRYRYH
+650 

>member
-21 TTLLEALI
+21 TTLLEALL
-29 PKLTKAGL
+29 PKLTEAGL

-48 FDVDQPGKDSHRLR
+48 FDVDKPGKDSYRLR
-62 KAGASQMLISSR
+62 KAGASQMLIASR
-74 NRFALMTETPESESE
+74 NRFALMTETPEAEAE
-89 FDYLLTRFDEDKLD
+89 FEYLLTRFDEDKLD

-119 LHREEVGKPWLHPND
+119 LHREEVGKPWLYPHD
-134 ENIIAIASDSG
+134 DNIIAIASDSA

-151 PQMNINDLE
+151 PQMNINDLD
-160 AIAQFVIQY
+160 AIAQFVLQY
-169 VQEAKAPKSK
+169 VQDAKAPKSK
-179 EKEAACCD
+179 EKDAACCD

-207 NTVSETEAC
+207 NTVSEIEAC
-216 KIEDAYGRV
+216 KIENAYGRV
-225 LADHVVSPVNVPQ
+225 LAEHIISPVNVPQ

-245 GYAIRGDDV
+245 GYAIRSDDV
-254 ERESYQ
+254 DRDSYQ
-260 VVAKVMAGH
+260 VVAEVMAGH
-269 AYDKPLEV
+269 AYDQPLEV

-283 MTGAPTPING
+283 MTGAPTPRNG

-298 REQASKDGDT
+298 REQASQEGDK
-308 VTFNGASIKTG
+308 VTFNGSNIKAG

-325 GEDLAIGNDVFTA
+325 GEDLAIGSDVFTA

-476 DKPFFGLPGNP
+476 NKPFFGLPGNP

-515 VSAIATEN
+515 VNAIATEN

-538 ELDETGRLTVRTTGK
+538 ELDDTGRLTVRTTGK

-566 CLIEISPAVDTVKA
+566 CLIEISPAIDTVKA

-587 PLQAESRPI
+587 PLQGRI
-596 QNSKV
+596 
-601 SMSGLFIDYR
+601 
-611 KIFQRDSYGSHHSLH
+611 
-626 LQRPRQRTDVLVP
+626 
-639 ATPQHSRSSCR
+639 
-650 SRRYRYH
+650 

>member
-21 TTLLEALI
+21 TTLLEALL
-29 PKLTKAGL
+29 PKLTEAGL

-48 FDVDQPGKDSHRLR
+48 FDVDKPGKDSYRLR
-62 KAGASQMLISSR
+62 KAGASQMLIASR
-74 NRFALMTETPESESE
+74 NRFALMTETPEAEAE
-89 FDYLLTRFDEDKLD
+89 FEYLLTRFDEDKLD

-119 LHREEVGKPWLHPND
+119 LHREEVGKPWLYPHD
-134 ENIIAIASDSG
+134 ENIIAIASDSA

-151 PQMNINDLE
+151 PQMNINDLD
-160 AIAQFVIQY
+160 AIAQFVLQY
-169 VQEAKAPKSK
+169 VQDAKAPKSK
-179 EKEAACCD
+179 EKDAACCD

-207 NTVSETEAC
+207 NTVSEIEAC
-216 KIEDAYGRV
+216 KIENAYGRV
-225 LADHVVSPVNVPQ
+225 LAEDIISPVNVPQ

-245 GYAIRGDDV
+245 GYAIRSDDV
-254 ERESYQ
+254 DRDSYQ
-260 VVAKVMAGH
+260 IVAEVMAGH
-269 AYDKPLEV
+269 AYDQPLEV

-283 MTGAPTPING
+283 MTGAPTPRNG

-298 REQASKDGDT
+298 REQASQEGDK
-308 VTFNGASIKTG
+308 VTFNGANIKVG

-325 GEDLAIGNDVFTA
+325 GEDLAIGSDVFTV

-476 DKPFFGLPGNP
+476 NKPFFGLPGNP

-515 VSAIATEN
+515 VNAIATEN

-538 ELDETGRLTVRTTGK
+538 ELDDTGRLTVRTTGK

-566 CLIEISPAVDTVKA
+566 CLIEISPAIDTVKA

-587 PLQAESRPI
+587 PLQGRI
-596 QNSKV
+596 
-601 SMSGLFIDYR
+601 
-611 KIFQRDSYGSHHSLH
+611 
-626 LQRPRQRTDVLVP
+626 
-639 ATPQHSRSSCR
+639 
-650 SRRYRYH
+650 

>member
-1 MKHTLNIPIL
+1 MKHTLNIPII

-21 TTLLEALI
+21 TTLLEALL
-29 PKLTKAGL
+29 PKLTEAGL

-48 FDVDQPGKDSHRLR
+48 FDVDKPGKDSYRLR
-62 KAGASQMLISSR
+62 KAGASQMLIASR
-74 NRFALMTETPESESE
+74 NRFALMTETPEAEAE
-89 FDYLLTRFDEDKLD
+89 FEYLLTRFDEDKLD

-119 LHREEVGKPWLHPND
+119 LHREEVGKPWLYPHD
-134 ENIIAIASDSG
+134 ENIIAIASDSA

-151 PQMNINDLE
+151 PQMNINDLD
-160 AIAQFVIQY
+160 AIAQFVLQY
-169 VQEAKAPKSK
+169 VQDAKAPKSK
-179 EKEAACCD
+179 EKDAACCD

-207 NTVSETEAC
+207 NTVSEIEAC
-216 KIEDAYGRV
+216 KIENAYGRV
-225 LADHVVSPVNVPQ
+225 LAEHIISPVNVPQ

-245 GYAIRGDDV
+245 GYAIRSDDV
-254 ERESYQ
+254 DRDSYQ
-260 VVAKVMAGH
+260 VVAEVMAGH
-269 AYDKPLEV
+269 AYDQPLEV

-283 MTGAPTPING
+283 MTGAPTPLNG

-298 REQASKDGDT
+298 REQASQEGDK
-308 VTFNGASIKTG
+308 VTFDGANIKAG

-325 GEDLAIGNDVFTA
+325 GEDLAIGSDVFTA

-476 DKPFFGLPGNP
+476 NKPFFGLPGNP

-515 VSAIATEN
+515 VNAIATEN

-538 ELDETGRLTVRTTGK
+538 ELDDTGRLTVRTTGK

-566 CLIEISPAVDTVKA
+566 CLIEISSAIDTVKA

-587 PLQAESRPI
+587 PLQGRI
-596 QNSKV
+596 
-601 SMSGLFIDYR
+601 
-611 KIFQRDSYGSHHSLH
+611 
-626 LQRPRQRTDVLVP
+626 
-639 ATPQHSRSSCR
+639 
-650 SRRYRYH
+650 

>member
-21 TTLLEALI
+21 TTLLEALL
-29 PKLTKAGL
+29 PKLTEAGL

-48 FDVDQPGKDSHRLR
+48 FDVDKPGKDSYRLR
-62 KAGASQMLISSR
+62 KAGASQMLIASR
-74 NRFALMTETPESESE
+74 NRFALMTETPEAEAE
-89 FDYLLTRFDEDKLD
+89 FEYLLTRFDEDKLD

-119 LHREEVGKPWLHPND
+119 LHREEVGKPWLYPHD
-134 ENIIAIASDSG
+134 ENIIAIASDSA

-151 PQMNINDLE
+151 PQMNINDLD
-160 AIAQFVIQY
+160 AIAQFVLQY
-169 VQEAKAPKSK
+169 VQDAKAPKSK
-179 EKEAACCD
+179 EKDAACCD

-199 QEKILSLV
+199 QEKVLSLV
-207 NTVSETEAC
+207 NTVSEIEAC
-216 KIEDAYGRV
+216 KIENAYGRV
-225 LADHVVSPVNVPQ
+225 LAEHIISPVNVPQ

-245 GYAIRGDDV
+245 GYAIRSDDV
-254 ERESYQ
+254 DRDSYQ
-260 VVAKVMAGH
+260 VVAEVMAGH
-269 AYDKPLEV
+269 AYDQPLEV

-283 MTGAPTPING
+283 MTGAPTPRNG

-298 REQASKDGDT
+298 REQASQEGDK
-308 VTFNGASIKTG
+308 VTFNGSNIKAG

-325 GEDLAIGNDVFTA
+325 GEDLAIGCDVFTA

-476 DKPFFGLPGNP
+476 NKPFFGLPGNP

-515 VSAIATEN
+515 VNAIATEN

-538 ELDETGRLTVRTTGK
+538 ELDDTGRLTVRTTGK

-566 CLIEISPAVDTVKA
+566 CLIEISPAIDTVKA

-587 PLQAESRPI
+587 PLQGRI
-596 QNSKV
+596 
-601 SMSGLFIDYR
+601 
-611 KIFQRDSYGSHHSLH
+611 
-626 LQRPRQRTDVLVP
+626 
-639 ATPQHSRSSCR
+639 
-650 SRRYRYH
+650 

>member
-21 TTLLEALI
+21 TTLLEALL
-29 PKLTKAGL
+29 PKLTEAGL

-48 FDVDQPGKDSHRLR
+48 FDVDKPGKDSYRLR
-62 KAGASQMLISSR
+62 RAGASQMLIASR
-74 NRFALMTETPESESE
+74 NRFALMTETPEAEAE
-89 FDYLLTRFDEDKLD
+89 FEYLLTRFDEDKLD

-119 LHREEVGKPWLHPND
+119 LHREEVGKPWLYPHD
-134 ENIIAIASDSG
+134 DNIIAIASDSA

-151 PQMNINDLE
+151 PQMNINDLD
-160 AIAQFVIQY
+160 AIAQFVLQY
-169 VQEAKAPKSK
+169 VQDAKAPKSK
-179 EKEAACCD
+179 EKDAACCD

-207 NTVSETEAC
+207 NTVSGIEAC
-216 KIEDAYGRV
+216 KIENAYGRV
-225 LADHVVSPVNVPQ
+225 LAEHIISPVNVPQ

-245 GYAIRGDDV
+245 GYAIRSDDV
-254 ERESYQ
+254 DRDSYQ
-260 VVAKVMAGH
+260 IVAEVMAGH
-269 AYDKPLEV
+269 AYDQPLEV

-283 MTGAPTPING
+283 MTGAPTPLNG

-298 REQASKDGDT
+298 REQAFQEGDK
-308 VTFNGASIKTG
+308 VTFNGANIKAG

-325 GEDLAIGNDVFTA
+325 GEDLAIGSDVFTA

-353 GFGEANVFRK
+353 GFGEANVYRK

-476 DKPFFGLPGNP
+476 NKPFVGLPGNP

-515 VSAIATEN
+515 VNAIATEN

-538 ELDETGRLTVRTTGK
+538 ELDDTGRLTVRTTGK

-566 CLIEISPAVDTVKA
+566 CLIEISPAIDTVKA

-587 PLQAESRPI
+587 PLQGRI
-596 QNSKV
+596 
-601 SMSGLFIDYR
+601 
-611 KIFQRDSYGSHHSLH
+611 
-626 LQRPRQRTDVLVP
+626 
-639 ATPQHSRSSCR
+639 
-650 SRRYRYH
+650 

>member
-21 TTLLEALI
+21 TTLLEALL
-29 PKLTKAGL
+29 PKLTEAGL

-48 FDVDQPGKDSHRLR
+48 FDVDKPGKDSYRLR
-62 KAGASQMLISSR
+62 KAGASQMLIASR
-74 NRFALMTETPESESE
+74 NRFALMTETPEAEAE
-89 FDYLLTRFDEDKLD
+89 FEYLLTRFDEDKLD

-119 LHREEVGKPWLHPND
+119 LHREEVGKPWLYPHD
-134 ENIIAIASDSG
+134 ETIIAIASDTA

-151 PQMNINDLE
+151 PQMNINDLD
-160 AIAQFVIQY
+160 AIAQFVLQY
-169 VQEAKAPKSK
+169 VQDAKAPKSK
-179 EKEAACCD
+179 EKDAACCD

-207 NTVSETEAC
+207 NTVSEIEAC
-216 KIEDAYGRV
+216 KIENAYGRV
-225 LADHVVSPVNVPQ
+225 LAEDIISPVNVPQ

-245 GYAIRGDDV
+245 GYAIRSDDV
-254 ERESYQ
+254 DRDSYQ
-260 VVAKVMAGH
+260 IVAEVMAGH
-269 AYDKPLEV
+269 AYDQPLEV

-283 MTGAPTPING
+283 MTGAPTPLNG

-298 REQASKDGDT
+298 REQAFQEGDK
-308 VTFNGASIKTG
+308 VTFNGANIKAG

-325 GEDLAIGNDVFTA
+325 GEDLAIGSDVFTA

-476 DKPFFGLPGNP
+476 NKPFFGLPGNP

-515 VSAIATEN
+515 VNAIATEN

-538 ELDETGRLTVRTTGK
+538 ELDDTGRLTVRTTGK

-566 CLIEISPAVDTVKA
+566 CLIEISPAIDTVKA

-587 PLQAESRPI
+587 PLQGRI
-596 QNSKV
+596 
-601 SMSGLFIDYR
+601 
-611 KIFQRDSYGSHHSLH
+611 
-626 LQRPRQRTDVLVP
+626 
-639 ATPQHSRSSCR
+639 
-650 SRRYRYH
+650 

>member
-21 TTLLEALI
+21 TTLLEALL
-29 PKLTKAGL
+29 PKLTEAGL

-48 FDVDQPGKDSHRLR
+48 FDVDKPGKDSYRLR
-62 KAGASQMLISSR
+62 KAGASQMLIASR
-74 NRFALMTETPESESE
+74 NRFALMTETPEAEAE
-89 FDYLLTRFDEDKLD
+89 FEYLLTRFDEDKLD

-119 LHREEVGKPWLHPND
+119 LHREEVGKPWLYPHD
-134 ENIIAIASDSG
+134 ENIIAIASDTA

-151 PQMNINDLE
+151 PQMNINDLD
-160 AIAQFVIQY
+160 AIAQFVLQY
-169 VQEAKAPKSK
+169 VQDAKAPKSK
-179 EKEAACCD
+179 EKDAACCD

-207 NTVSETEAC
+207 NTVSEIEAC
-216 KIEDAYGRV
+216 KIENAYGRV
-225 LADHVVSPVNVPQ
+225 LAEDIISPVNVPQ

-245 GYAIRGDDV
+245 GYAIRSDDV
-254 ERESYQ
+254 DRDSYQ
-260 VVAKVMAGH
+260 VVAEVMAGH
-269 AYDKPLEV
+269 AYDQPLQV

-283 MTGAPTPING
+283 MTGAPTPLNG

-298 REQASKDGDT
+298 REQASQEGDK
-308 VTFNGASIKTG
+308 VTFNGAHIKAG

-325 GEDLAIGNDVFTA
+325 GEDLAIGSDVFTA

-353 GFGEANVFRK
+353 GFGKANVFRK

-476 DKPFFGLPGNP
+476 NKPFFGLPGNP

-515 VSAIATEN
+515 VNAIATEN

-538 ELDETGRLTVRTTGK
+538 ELDDTGRLTVRTTGK

-566 CLIEISPAVDTVKA
+566 CLIEISPAIDTVKA

-587 PLQAESRPI
+587 PLQGRI
-596 QNSKV
+596 
-601 SMSGLFIDYR
+601 
-611 KIFQRDSYGSHHSLH
+611 
-626 LQRPRQRTDVLVP
+626 
-639 ATPQHSRSSCR
+639 
-650 SRRYRYH
+650 

>member
-21 TTLLEALI
+21 TTLLEALL
-29 PKLTKAGL
+29 PKLTEAGL

-48 FDVDQPGKDSHRLR
+48 FDVDKPGKDSHRLR
-62 KAGASQMLISSR
+62 KAGASQMLIASR
-74 NRFALMTETPESESE
+74 NRFALMTETPEAEAE
-89 FDYLLTRFDEDKLD
+89 FEYLLTRFDEDKLD

-119 LHREEVGKPWLHPND
+119 LHREEVGKPWLYPHD
-134 ENIIAIASDSG
+134 ENIIAIASDSA

-151 PQMNINDLE
+151 PQMNINDLN
-160 AIAQFVIQY
+160 AIAQFVLQY
-169 VQEAKAPKSK
+169 VQDAKAPKSK
-179 EKEAACCD
+179 EKDAACCD

-207 NTVSETEAC
+207 NTVSEIEVC
-216 KIEDAYGRV
+216 KIENAYGRV
-225 LADHVVSPVNVPQ
+225 LAEHIVSPVNVPQ

-245 GYAIRGDDV
+245 GYAIRSDDV
-254 ERESYQ
+254 DRDSYQ
-260 VVAKVMAGH
+260 IVAEVMAGH
-269 AYDKPLEV
+269 AYDKALEV

-283 MTGAPTPING
+283 MTGAPTPLNG

-298 REQASKDGDT
+298 REQASQEGDN
-308 VTFNGASIKTG
+308 VTFNGANIKAG

-325 GEDLAIGNDVFTA
+325 GEDLAIGSDVFTA

-476 DKPFFGLPGNP
+476 NKPFFGLPGNP

-515 VSAIATEN
+515 VNAIATEN

-538 ELDETGRLTVRTTGK
+538 ELDDTGRLTVRTTGK

-566 CLIEISPAVDTVKA
+566 CLIEISPAIDTVKA

-587 PLQAESRPI
+587 PLQGRI
-596 QNSKV
+596 
-601 SMSGLFIDYR
+601 
-611 KIFQRDSYGSHHSLH
+611 
-626 LQRPRQRTDVLVP
+626 
-639 ATPQHSRSSCR
+639 
-650 SRRYRYH
+650 

>member
-21 TTLLEALI
+21 TTLLEALL
-29 PKLTKAGL
+29 PKLTEAGL

-48 FDVDQPGKDSHRLR
+48 FDVDKPGKDSYRLR
-62 KAGASQMLISSR
+62 KAGASQMLIASR
-74 NRFALMTETPESESE
+74 NRFALMTETPEAEAE
-89 FDYLLTRFDEDKLD
+89 FEYLLTRFDEDKLD

-119 LHREEVGKPWLHPND
+119 LHREEVGKPWLYPHD
-134 ENIIAIASDSG
+134 ENIIAIASDSA
-145 ELDSEL
+145 ELDFEL
-151 PQMNINDLE
+151 PQMNINDLD
-160 AIAQFVIQY
+160 AIAQFVLQY
-169 VQEAKAPKSK
+169 VQDAKAPKSK
-179 EKEAACCD
+179 EKDAACCD

-199 QEKILSLV
+199 QEKVLSLV
-207 NTVSETEAC
+207 NTVSEIEAC
-216 KIEDAYGRV
+216 KIENAYGRV
-225 LADHVVSPVNVPQ
+225 LAEDIISPVNVPQ

-245 GYAIRGDDV
+245 GYAIRSDDV
-254 ERESYQ
+254 DRDSYQ
-260 VVAKVMAGH
+260 VVAEVMAGH
-269 AYDKPLEV
+269 AYEQPLEV

-283 MTGAPTPING
+283 MTGAPTPLNG

-298 REQASKDGDT
+298 REQASQEGDK
-308 VTFNGASIKTG
+308 VTFDGANIKAG

-325 GEDLAIGNDVFTA
+325 GEDLAIGSDVFTA

-476 DKPFFGLPGNP
+476 NKPFFGLPGNP

-515 VSAIATEN
+515 VNAIATEN

-538 ELDETGRLTVRTTGK
+538 ELDDTGRLTVRTTGK

-566 CLIEISPAVDTVKA
+566 CLIEISPAIDTVKA

-587 PLQAESRPI
+587 PLQGRI
-596 QNSKV
+596 
-601 SMSGLFIDYR
+601 
-611 KIFQRDSYGSHHSLH
+611 
-626 LQRPRQRTDVLVP
+626 
-639 ATPQHSRSSCR
+639 
-650 SRRYRYH
+650 

>member
-21 TTLLEALI
+21 TTLLEALL
-29 PKLTKAGL
+29 PKLTEAGL

-48 FDVDQPGKDSHRLR
+48 FDVDKPGKDSYRLR
-62 KAGASQMLISSR
+62 KAGASQMLIASR
-74 NRFALMTETPESESE
+74 NRFALMTETPEAEAE
-89 FDYLLTRFDEDKLD
+89 FEYLLTRFDEDKLD

-119 LHREEVGKPWLHPND
+119 LHREEVGKPWLYPHD
-134 ENIIAIASDSG
+134 DNIIAIASDSA

-151 PQMNINDLE
+151 PQMNINDLD
-160 AIAQFVIQY
+160 AIAQFVLQY
-169 VQEAKAPKSK
+169 VQDAKAPKSK
-179 EKEAACCD
+179 EKDAACCD

-207 NTVSETEAC
+207 NTVSEIEAC
-216 KIEDAYGRV
+216 KIENAYGRV
-225 LADHVVSPVNVPQ
+225 LAEHIISPVNVPQ

-245 GYAIRGDDV
+245 GYAIRSDDV
-254 ERESYQ
+254 DRDSYQ
-260 VVAKVMAGH
+260 VVAEVMAGH
-269 AYDKPLEV
+269 AYDQPLEV

-283 MTGAPTPING
+283 MTGAPTPRNG

-298 REQASKDGDT
+298 REQASQEGDK
-308 VTFNGASIKTG
+308 VTFNGSNIKAG

-325 GEDLAIGNDVFTA
+325 GEDLTIGSDVFTA

-428 QADVVMTSGG
+428 QADVVVTSGG

-476 DKPFFGLPGNP
+476 NKPFFGLPGNP

-515 VSAIATEN
+515 VNAIATEN

-538 ELDETGRLTVRTTGK
+538 ELDDTGRLTVRTTGK

-566 CLIEISPAVDTVKA
+566 CLIEISPAIDTVKA

-587 PLQAESRPI
+587 PLQGRI
-596 QNSKV
+596 
-601 SMSGLFIDYR
+601 
-611 KIFQRDSYGSHHSLH
+611 
-626 LQRPRQRTDVLVP
+626 
-639 ATPQHSRSSCR
+639 
-650 SRRYRYH
+650 

>member
-21 TTLLEALI
+21 TTLLEALL
-29 PKLTKAGL
+29 PKLTEAGL

-103 VVLVEGCKNI
+103 MVLVEGCKNI

-145 ELDSEL
+145 ELDSDL

-160 AIAQFVIQY
+160 AIAQFVIEY

-207 NTVSETEAC
+207 NTVAETEAC
-216 KIEDAYGRV
+216 KIENAYGRV

-245 GYAIRGDDV
+245 GYAIRGDDI
-254 ERESYQ
+254 ERDNYQ
-260 VVAKVMAGH
+260 VVAEVMAGH
-269 AYDKPLEV
+269 AYDQPLEV

-298 REQASKDGDT
+298 REQASQAGDT
-308 VTFNGASIKTG
+308 VMFNGASIKTG

-325 GEDLAIGNDVFTA
+325 GEDLAIGSDVFTA

-587 PLQAESRPI
+587 PLQGRI
-596 QNSKV
+596 
-601 SMSGLFIDYR
+601 
-611 KIFQRDSYGSHHSLH
+611 
-626 LQRPRQRTDVLVP
+626 
-639 ATPQHSRSSCR
+639 
-650 SRRYRYH
+650 

>member
-21 TTLLEALI
+21 TTLLEALL
-29 PKLTKAGL
+29 PKLTEAGL

-48 FDVDQPGKDSHRLR
+48 FDVDKPGKDSYRLR
-62 KAGASQMLISSR
+62 KAGASQMLIASR
-74 NRFALMTETPESESE
+74 NRFALMTETPEAEAE
-89 FDYLLTRFDEDKLD
+89 FEYLLTRFDEDKLD

-119 LHREEVGKPWLHPND
+119 LHREEVGKPWLYPHD
-134 ENIIAIASDSG
+134 ENIIAIASDSA

-151 PQMNINDLE
+151 PQMNINDLD
-160 AIAQFVIQY
+160 AIAQFVLQY
-169 VQEAKAPKSK
+169 VQDAKAPKSK
-179 EKEAACCD
+179 EKDAACCD

-199 QEKILSLV
+199 QEKVLSLV
-207 NTVSETEAC
+207 NTVSEIEAC
-216 KIEDAYGRV
+216 KIENAYGRV
-225 LADHVVSPVNVPQ
+225 LAEDIISPVNVPQ

-245 GYAIRGDDV
+245 GYAIRSDDV
-254 ERESYQ
+254 DRDSYQ
-260 VVAKVMAGH
+260 VVAEVMAGH
-269 AYDKPLEV
+269 AYDQPLEV

-283 MTGAPTPING
+283 MTGAPTPLNG
-293 DTVVM
+293 DTVFM
-298 REQASKDGDT
+298 REQASQEGDK
-308 VTFNGASIKTG
+308 VTFNGSNIKAG

-325 GEDLAIGNDVFTA
+325 GEDLAIGSDVFTA

-476 DKPFFGLPGNP
+476 NKPFFGLPGNP

-515 VSAIATEN
+515 VNAIATEN

-538 ELDETGRLTVRTTGK
+538 ELDNTGRLTVRTTGK

-566 CLIEISPAVDTVKA
+566 CLIEISPAIDTVKA
-580 GESVTII
+580 GESVTIT
-587 PLQAESRPI
+587 PLQGRI
-596 QNSKV
+596 
-601 SMSGLFIDYR
+601 
-611 KIFQRDSYGSHHSLH
+611 
-626 LQRPRQRTDVLVP
+626 
-639 ATPQHSRSSCR
+639 
-650 SRRYRYH
+650 

>member
-21 TTLLEALI
+21 TTLLEALL
-29 PKLTKAGL
+29 PKLTEAGL
-37 RIGMLKHAHHN
+37 RISMLKHAHHN
-48 FDVDQPGKDSHRLR
+48 FDVDKPGKDSYRLR
-62 KAGASQMLISSR
+62 KAGASQMLIASR
-74 NRFALMTETPESESE
+74 NRFALMTETPEAEAE
-89 FDYLLTRFDEDKLD
+89 FEYLLTRFDEDKLD

-119 LHREEVGKPWLHPND
+119 LHREEVGKPWLYPHD
-134 ENIIAIASDSG
+134 DNIIAIASDSA

-151 PQMNINDLE
+151 PQMNINDLD
-160 AIAQFVIQY
+160 AIAQFVLQY
-169 VQEAKAPKSK
+169 VQDAKAPKSK
-179 EKEAACCD
+179 EKDAACCD

-207 NTVSETEAC
+207 NTVSEIEAC
-216 KIEDAYGRV
+216 KIENAYGRV
-225 LADHVVSPVNVPQ
+225 LAEHIISPVNVPQ

-245 GYAIRGDDV
+245 GYAIRSDDV
-254 ERESYQ
+254 DRDSYQ
-260 VVAKVMAGH
+260 IVAEVMAGH
-269 AYDKPLEV
+269 AYDQPLEV

-283 MTGAPTPING
+283 MTGAPTPLNG

-298 REQASKDGDT
+298 REQASQEGDK
-308 VTFNGASIKTG
+308 VTFNGANIKAG

-325 GEDLAIGNDVFTA
+325 GEDLAIGSDVFTA

-476 DKPFFGLPGNP
+476 NKPFFGLPGNP

-515 VSAIATEN
+515 VNAIATEN

-538 ELDETGRLTVRTTGK
+538 ELDDTGRLTVRTTGK

-566 CLIEISPAVDTVKA
+566 CLIEISPAIDTVKA

-587 PLQAESRPI
+587 PLQGRI
-596 QNSKV
+596 
-601 SMSGLFIDYR
+601 
-611 KIFQRDSYGSHHSLH
+611 
-626 LQRPRQRTDVLVP
+626 
-639 ATPQHSRSSCR
+639 
-650 SRRYRYH
+650 

>member
-21 TTLLEALI
+21 TTLLEALL
-29 PKLTKAGL
+29 PKLTEAGL

-48 FDVDQPGKDSHRLR
+48 FDVDKPGKDSYRLR
-62 KAGASQMLISSR
+62 KAGASQMLIASR
-74 NRFALMTETPESESE
+74 NRFALMTETPEAEAE
-89 FDYLLTRFDEDKLD
+89 FEYLLTRFDEDKLD

-119 LHREEVGKPWLHPND
+119 LHREEVGKPWLYPHD

-151 PQMNINDLE
+151 PQMNINDLD
-160 AIAQFVIQY
+160 AIAQFVLQY
-169 VQEAKAPKSK
+169 VQDAKAPKSK
-179 EKEAACCD
+179 EKDAACCD

-207 NTVSETEAC
+207 NTVSEIEAC
-216 KIEDAYGRV
+216 KIENAYGRV
-225 LADHVVSPVNVPQ
+225 LAEDIISPVNVPQ

-245 GYAIRGDDV
+245 GYAIRSDDV
-254 ERESYQ
+254 DRDSYQ
-260 VVAKVMAGH
+260 VVAEVMAGH
-269 AYDKPLEV
+269 AYDQPLEV

-283 MTGAPTPING
+283 MTGAPTPRNG

-298 REQASKDGDT
+298 REQASQEGDK
-308 VTFNGASIKTG
+308 VTFNGSNIKAG

-325 GEDLAIGNDVFTA
+325 GEDLAIGSDVFTA

-476 DKPFFGLPGNP
+476 NKPFFGLPGNP

-515 VSAIATEN
+515 VNAIATEN
-523 LRSRQGRTEFSRGIY
+523 LRSRQGRTEFSRGVY
-538 ELDETGRLTVRTTGK
+538 ELDDTGRLTVRTTGK

-566 CLIEISPAVDTVKA
+566 CLIEISPAIDTVKA

-587 PLQAESRPI
+587 PLQGRI
-596 QNSKV
+596 
-601 SMSGLFIDYR
+601 
-611 KIFQRDSYGSHHSLH
+611 
-626 LQRPRQRTDVLVP
+626 
-639 ATPQHSRSSCR
+639 
-650 SRRYRYH
+650 

>member
-21 TTLLEALI
+21 TTLLEALL
-29 PKLTKAGL
+29 PKLAEAGL

-48 FDVDQPGKDSHRLR
+48 FDVDKPGKDSYRLR
-62 KAGASQMLISSR
+62 KAGASQMLIASR
-74 NRFALMTETPESESE
+74 NRFALMTETPEAEAE
-89 FDYLLTRFDEDKLD
+89 FEYLLTRFDEDKLD

-119 LHREEVGKPWLHPND
+119 LHREEVGKPWLYPHD
-134 ENIIAIASDSG
+134 ENIIAIASDSA

-151 PQMNINDLE
+151 PQMNINDLD
-160 AIAQFVIQY
+160 AIAQFVLQY
-169 VQEAKAPKSK
+169 VQDAKAPKSK
-179 EKEAACCD
+179 EKDAACCD

-207 NTVSETEAC
+207 NTVSEIEAC
-216 KIEDAYGRV
+216 KIENAYGRV
-225 LADHVVSPVNVPQ
+225 LAEDIISPVNVPQ

-245 GYAIRGDDV
+245 GYAIRSDDV
-254 ERESYQ
+254 DRDSYQ
-260 VVAKVMAGH
+260 VVAEVMAGH
-269 AYDKPLEV
+269 AYDQPLQV

-283 MTGAPTPING
+283 MTGAPTPLNG

-298 REQASKDGDT
+298 REQASQEGDK
-308 VTFNGASIKTG
+308 VTFNGAHIKAG

-325 GEDLAIGNDVFTA
+325 GEDLAIGSDVFTA

-476 DKPFFGLPGNP
+476 NKPFFGLPGNP

-515 VSAIATEN
+515 VNAIATEN

-538 ELDETGRLTVRTTGK
+538 ELDNTGRLTVRTTGK

-566 CLIEISPAVDTVKA
+566 CLIEISPAIDTVKA

-587 PLQAESRPI
+587 PLQGRI
-596 QNSKV
+596 
-601 SMSGLFIDYR
+601 
-611 KIFQRDSYGSHHSLH
+611 
-626 LQRPRQRTDVLVP
+626 
-639 ATPQHSRSSCR
+639 
-650 SRRYRYH
+650 